1 MHLQLEKGHV
11 AGPRS
16 SVFGSNASWRWQR
29 KRRKDGNGRAG
40 WRRWFH
46 WYVSIYCVYIYLC
59 INMCM
64 YIYIYMILY
73 VYMCMC
79 CVLLSRLGKT
89 CTSMDWICSKV
100 TTTLSQKNSTS
111 TEYTELLNMSLLG
124 QCFIGACNIQD
135 SPRHDKNMAKAM
147 QPGFARFSENRIPR
161 SIHPFIILML
171 PIKWSYIILVK
182 HTKVHLPN
190 AKRKTAFQNRG
201 WHPILPVKLSFSST
215 GLFTAASLE

>member
-1 MHLQLEKGHV
+1 
-11 AGPRS
+11 
-16 SVFGSNASWRWQR
+16 
-29 KRRKDGNGRAG
+29 
-40 WRRWFH
+40 
-46 WYVSIYCVYIYLC
+46 
-59 INMCM
+59 M

-190 AKRKTAFQNRG
+190 AKRKTAKIPKSWLTPDF
-201 WHPILPVKLSFSST
+201 T
-215 GLFTAASLE
+215 G